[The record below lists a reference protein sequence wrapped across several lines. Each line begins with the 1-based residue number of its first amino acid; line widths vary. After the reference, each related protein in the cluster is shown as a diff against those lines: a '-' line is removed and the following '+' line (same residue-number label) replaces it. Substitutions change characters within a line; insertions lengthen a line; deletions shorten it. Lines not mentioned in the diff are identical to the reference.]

1 VLKLIEFHDR
11 FTFIEPGG
19 RRSEMQA
26 GGLPPPL
33 HFAGSFA
40 KLRFLGFQDKLAVA
54 RGLLA
59 IRRERTVR
67 TDLDRLSMLEWLNQH
82 EQTELAIERF
92 WRPILVSAI
101 NVELDRM
108 AASHGFQ
115 VLWLGFLATRDGYQM
130 GVSRV
135 PLGNLY
141 SEANWRT
148 MPGVRFRFRKTVTEV
163 KTADGLIQ
171 SVEADGEQIRG
182 DHYISALQADRLA
195 FLIPQLSIQ
204 WDEFVPSPITG
215 VHLWFDRPVT
225 DLPHGALLDRTIHWF
240 FNKRDGRYIQLVV
253 SASHSLDSMRKQ
265 DVIDLAVRELAE
277 FLPTVSE
284 ARLVDSHVV
293 KEMKATFAARPG
305 LERYRPGPATAFEN
319 LSLAGDWTRSGWPAT
334 MEGAVRSG
342 YLAAEHAS
350 AALGSPQRFLF
361 PDIA

>member
-1 VLKLIEFHDR
+1 
-11 FTFIEPGG
+11 
-19 RRSEMQA
+19 
-26 GGLPPPL
+26 
-33 HFAGSFA
+33 
-40 KLRFLGFQDKLAVA
+40 
-54 RGLLA
+54 
-59 IRRERTVR
+59 
-67 TDLDRLSMLEWLNQH
+67 
-82 EQTELAIERF
+82 
-92 WRPILVSAI
+92 
-101 NVELDRM
+101 
-108 AASHGFQ
+108 
-115 VLWLGFLATRDGYQM
+115 
-130 GVSRV
+130 
-135 PLGNLY
+135 
-141 SEANWRT
+141 

-195 FLIPQLSIQ
+195 FLIPQLNIQ

-305 LERYRPGPATAFEN
+305 LERYRPGPDNAFEN

-342 YLAAEHAS
+342 YIAAGHAS
-350 AALGSPQRFLF
+350 ARLGRERAFLL